1 MEGTFLCKESL
12 CIMTDFALSSVV
24 DKDDKLK
31 VWMNL

>member
-12 CIMTDFALSSVV
+12 CIMTDFAFV
-24 DKDDKLK
+24 DKVDKLK